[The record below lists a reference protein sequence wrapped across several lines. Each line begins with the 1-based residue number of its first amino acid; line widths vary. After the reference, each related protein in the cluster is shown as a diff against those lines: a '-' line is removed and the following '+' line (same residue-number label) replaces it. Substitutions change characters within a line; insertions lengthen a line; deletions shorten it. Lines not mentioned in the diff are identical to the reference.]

1 MNSVE
6 KKKKL
11 ELLGDCRA
19 QRFSFMWMPDADRC
33 VTTVTAGQAEIT
45 AFAAAFCRDTEYL
58 LNTSRDFFFPPFKR
72 VDSIFTEIPSQS
84 RQLPFRSLQ
93 HKTAFHK
100 EMGGRRRRRREEG
113 VRGTQIESLGPLPGG
128 KQRKETERSLPNR
141 LH

>member
-58 LNTSRDFFFPPFKR
+58 LNTSRDFFFFLLLKGSTVSSQRSHHKAGNFLSAHCNTKRPFTKR
-72 VDSIFTEIPSQS
+72 WGEGGGG
-84 RQLPFRSLQ
+84 
-93 HKTAFHK
+93 
-100 EMGGRRRRRREEG
+100 GGRRG
-113 VRGTQIESLGPLPGG
+113 
-128 KQRKETERSLPNR
+128 
-141 LH
+141 